1 MKKLKVLT
9 TIANKVTNAT
19 GRTGLKIKAV
29 SPELLIIGGLI
40 GIAGSTFL
48 ACKATLKLED
58 IVDTAKVT
66 VDKINVAKEN
76 KSILGNGEEY
86 SEKDANR
93 DTYLTYIQT
102 GTKIGKLY
110 LPAVTLGVLS
120 MGCIL
125 YSFKIL
131 KGRNVAL
138 MAAYK
143 CVESSFAK
151 YRERLVA
158 DVGVEKD
165 QEYRYGVRKEDI
177 MVTEIGKNGKP
188 KEVKSSIDVIDNL
201 DGSEYAIMFDEKC
214 SNWVKTPSYNMT
226 YLKCQQQHV
235 NDLLNSRGHVFLNE
249 IYDILGTER
258 TDAGAIV
265 GWVKGQ
271 GDSFIDF
278 NIFDGSFVKSN
289 DGYENAILL
298 DFNVDGV
305 MYDKIP
311 KKEK

>member
-1 MKKLKVLT
+1 MKKLTVLSK
-9 TIANKVTNAT
+9 IANTVTNVT
-19 GRTGLKIKAV
+19 GRTGLKISKM

-40 GIAGSTFL
+40 GGVGATFL
-48 ACKATLKLED
+48 ACKATLKLEE
-58 IVDTAKVT
+58 VLDTAKVT

-76 KSILGNGEEY
+76 KSILADGKEY
-86 SEKDANR
+86 SEKDASK
-93 DTYLTYIQT
+93 DTYLTYVQT

-110 LPAVTLGVLS
+110 LPAATLGLLS
-120 MGCIL
+120 VGCIL

-177 MVTEIGKNGKP
+177 TNIEIGKNGKE
-188 KEVKSSIDVIDNL
+188 KEVTTSTNVIDNV
-201 DGSEYAIMFDEKC
+201 DGSEYAVIFDDKC
-214 SNWVKTPSYNMT
+214 GAWVKSFDYNMT
-226 YLKCQQQHV
+226 YLKCQQQHA
-235 NDLLNSRGHVFLNE
+235 NDILNSRGHLFLNE
-249 IYDILGTER
+249 VYDMLGAPQNK
-258 TDAGAIV
+258 AGAV
-265 GWVKGQ
+265 TGWVKGV
-271 GDSFIDF
+271 GDSFVDF
-278 NIFDGSFVKSN
+278 NIFDGAAAKLVGS
-289 DGYENAILL
+289 DGYSKAILL

-305 MYDKIP
+305 ILDLI
-311 KKEK
+311 